1 MKVILFSDIHYNLDR
16 AVYGRSPK
24 ECLRRAVAH
33 ANRYHGD
40 ADLCVIL
47 GDLTDCGLESEYQ
60 GLAADL
66 ETLSMPYR
74 LMLGNHDNREH
85 FIGVFGTDL
94 LDENGFVQSAVDAGS
109 HRFLLLDTHTP
120 GQASG
125 SLDGSRLEWLDQAL
139 TRADRPCFV
148 CLHHP
153 PLSTALPAFDAIG
166 LLGAERFAEVLNRHR
181 SRVFQVL
188 FGHCH
193 MSVSGNMRGIPV
205 CGIQS
210 LLYQAHPNFADDQFL
225 DAPELPSAYGLAV
238 VNEGNVIIH
247 RIEFGYPDN
256 DVAPG

>member
-1 MKVILFSDIHYNLDR
+1 MKVLLFSDIHYSSDR
-16 AVYGRSPK
+16 YVYGRSPK
-24 ECLRRAVAH
+24 ECLRRAISH

-47 GDLTDCGLESEYQ
+47 GDLTDRGLESEYQ
-60 GLAADL
+60 NLSADL

-85 FIGVFGTDL
+85 FIGVFGRDL
-94 LDENGFVQSAVDAGS
+94 LDENGFVQSTVDVGS

-120 GQASG
+120 GQGSG
-125 SLDGSRLEWLDQAL
+125 SLDSGRLEWLDRSL
-139 TRADRPCFV
+139 SLADRPCLV

-153 PLSTALPAFDAIG
+153 PLSTALQAYDAIG
-166 LLGAERFAEVLNRHR
+166 LIEAGRFAALLDRHR
-181 SRVFQVL
+181 STVFQVL

-193 MSVSGNMRGIPV
+193 MSVSGSMRGVPV

-210 LLYQAHPNFADDQFL
+210 LLYQALPNFADDRFL
-225 DAPELPSAYGLAV
+225 DAPDLPSAYGLAV
-238 VNEGNVIIH
+238 VDERNVVIH

-256 DVAPG
+256 VVGAG